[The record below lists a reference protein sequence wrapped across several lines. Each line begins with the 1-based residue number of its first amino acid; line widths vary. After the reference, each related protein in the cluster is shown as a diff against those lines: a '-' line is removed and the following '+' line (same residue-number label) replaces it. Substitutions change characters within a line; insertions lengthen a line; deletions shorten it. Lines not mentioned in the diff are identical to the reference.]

1 MKQES
6 ANHPQFTIRRGTVSD
21 IDRIRSLFE
30 REYGESS
37 HPCLDERYV
46 RNAVVNKSELW
57 FVADQK
63 TEAAIGCMSVSYNA
77 QNRSWEFGRAMI
89 CRHHRKTGVLGAL
102 MRSATDAMPVS
113 EHDLV
118 FAIARNDI
126 ALRAMQGH
134 IDSVVVGHDGAPNM
148 VHGVHEHHVVAIER
162 FRSPKFRHCL
172 PLSSAFRDSGFVDRE
187 ILGPLCLA
195 GTPEQYPDTC
205 FWGHGDDY
213 SDGFTF
219 RRDNLVDA
227 VYLCQHI
234 GGPFTAERDV
244 TADLLRFLSRH
255 CVTTYIGAIV
265 LADKLTV
272 IKAMLKAGFHV
283 TAYLPA
289 WHWSRGARYDCVLLA
304 RRGRDCANK
313 NGLDA
318 DIDAF
323 DTAYRDIGQHILAT

>member
-1 MKQES
+1 MEQDS
-6 ANHPQFTIRRGTVSD
+6 TSHPQVTIRRGTVSD
-21 IDRIRSLFE
+21 IDRICSLFE

-46 RNAVVNKSELW
+46 RNAIVNKSELW
-57 FVADQK
+57 FVAEQK

-89 CRHHRKTGVLGAL
+89 SQHHRKAGVLGSL
-102 MRSATDAMPVS
+102 MRSAIDAMPVV

-148 VHGVHEHHVVAIER
+148 VHGVREHHVVTIER

-172 PLSSAFRDSGFVDRE
+172 PLSSAFRDSGFLDRE
-187 ILGPLCLA
+187 ILGPLGLI
-195 GTPEQYPDTC
+195 GTPGQYPDTC

-219 RRDNLVDA
+219 RRDDRVDA

-234 GGPFTAERDV
+234 GGSFTTELDV
-244 TADLLRFLSRH
+244 TADLLRFLNRH
-255 CVTTYIGAIV
+255 SVATYIGAIV
-265 LADKLTV
+265 LADKLTL
-272 IKAMLKAGFHV
+272 IKAMLETGFQI

-289 WHWSRGARYDCVLLA
+289 WHWSRGTRYDCVLLA
-304 RRGRDCANK
+304 RHGHDCSNK

-318 DIDAF
+318 DIDTF
-323 DTAYRDIGQHILAT
+323 DAAYRKIGQHILAA